1 MSLSGLRV
9 AVIVFPGSNCDRDM
23 MVAIEQLA
31 GRRPS
36 LVWHKE
42 TTLDPVDLAIIPGG
56 FSYGDYL
63 RCGAL
68 AARAPIME
76 SVLDHAA
83 RGGAVMGICN
93 GFQILLETGLL
104 PGVLVENA
112 GLKYVCRNTSVEVV
126 EGTASPFTEGLSPGQ
141 RMIIPV
147 AHNEGN
153 YFASDDDLQRLED
166 NGQVA
171 FRYTESDIIGPANPN
186 GAARNI
192 AGPGGDAGLIR
203 IHGTNRGLAASTD
216 CTPRYVEA
224 DPHTGGAQAVAE
236 AWRNLSAIGARGLA
250 ITNNLNFGNPEK
262 PDIMAQMAQS
272 VLGMGDAAR
281 ALDTPVVSGNVSLY
295 NETDGN
301 AILPC
306 PVVGMVGTIDDIDKA
321 VGNGLPHAG
330 LSLVV
335 IGQGQTCD
343 DGWLGVSLYARMLAD
358 GPDAAPPPVDLDAEH
373 RHGLFVQSLIA
384 DGHVVAA
391 HDISDGGL
399 AVALAEMCIAG
410 RTGASIT
417 SPASGNLHGWAF
429 GEDQGRYILAVKD
442 GDAVMAAAAAQGLPA
457 SLIGTSID
465 SGELQFGGSDVIS
478 VEEMEHLVETTIPA
492 LMSGTGHTEG

>member
-192 AGPGGDAGLIR
+192 AGIM
-203 IHGTNRGLAASTD
+203 
-216 CTPRYVEA
+216 
-224 DPHTGGAQAVAE
+224 
-236 AWRNLSAIGARGLA
+236 SANGRVPVSYTHL
-250 ITNNLNFGNPEK
+250 TLPTTC
-262 PDIMAQMAQS
+262 S
-272 VLGMGDAAR
+272 V
-281 ALDTPVVSGNVSLY
+281 
-295 NETDGN
+295 
-301 AILPC
+301 
-306 PVVGMVGTIDDIDKA
+306 
-321 VGNGLPHAG
+321 
-330 LSLVV
+330 
-335 IGQGQTCD
+335 
-343 DGWLGVSLYARMLAD
+343 
-358 GPDAAPPPVDLDAEH
+358 
-373 RHGLFVQSLIA
+373 
-384 DGHVVAA
+384 
-391 HDISDGGL
+391 
-399 AVALAEMCIAG
+399 
-410 RTGASIT
+410 
-417 SPASGNLHGWAF
+417 
-429 GEDQGRYILAVKD
+429 
-442 GDAVMAAAAAQGLPA
+442 
-457 SLIGTSID
+457 
-465 SGELQFGGSDVIS
+465 
-478 VEEMEHLVETTIPA
+478 
-492 LMSGTGHTEG
+492 

>member
-192 AGPGGDAGLIR
+192 AGI
-203 IHGTNRGLAASTD
+203 
-216 CTPRYVEA
+216 
-224 DPHTGGAQAVAE
+224 
-236 AWRNLSAIGARGLA
+236 LSANGR
-250 ITNNLNFGNPEK
+250 
-262 PDIMAQMAQS
+262 
-272 VLGMGDAAR
+272 VLGMMPHPER
-281 ALDTPVVSGNVSLY
+281 AMSP
-295 NETDGN
+295 
-301 AILPC
+301 A
-306 PVVGMVGTIDDIDKA
+306 
-321 VGNGLPHAG
+321 
-330 LSLVV
+330 
-335 IGQGQTCD
+335 
-343 DGWLGVSLYARMLAD
+343 LGSAD
-358 GPDAAPPPVDLDAEH
+358 GATMLNATL
-373 RHGLFVQSLIA
+373 Q
-384 DGHVVAA
+384 
-391 HDISDGGL
+391 
-399 AVALAEMCIAG
+399 ALSA
-410 RTGASIT
+410 
-417 SPASGNLHGWAF
+417 
-429 GEDQGRYILAVKD
+429 
-442 GDAVMAAAAAQGLPA
+442 
-457 SLIGTSID
+457 
-465 SGELQFGGSDVIS
+465 
-478 VEEMEHLVETTIPA
+478 
-492 LMSGTGHTEG
+492 